1 MGRHT
6 DTDAQDRL
14 YTQVHRDLS
23 VFTDV
28 HGSELY
34 AQVCMNFVCR
44 YHWRTWWAA
53 QLHEQAGLAPVSSV
67 PLSCCNV

>member
-1 MGRHT
+1 MHMTTMLCPKQMGWSHFHLQGIMGHHT
-6 DTDAQDRL
+6 DTDVQDRL

-44 YHWRTWWAA
+44 YH
-53 QLHEQAGLAPVSSV
+53 
-67 PLSCCNV
+67 